1 MRDISAI
8 PLRMVKLCSLL
19 FRTHTT
25 ENMPQWIEG
34 RETHRMVEQLS
45 QQSQIAVSMVREFEF
60 SKFIEIPSTTSAQ
73 QSPGMVG
80 NSG

>member
-34 RETHRMVEQLS
+34 RETRRMVEQLS
-45 QQSQIAVSMVREFEF
+45 HQSQMAVSIVREFEF
-60 SKFIEIPSTTSAQ
+60 VKFTEISSTTSAQ
-73 QSPGMVG
+73 QLSGMVG